1 MEILLLTGSPR
12 KDGNSAALAAAF
24 TNGAKSVGH
33 QVVTVDTAQLN
44 IGACRACG
52 YCHSHGGICL
62 QHDDMNQI
70 YSHWQS
76 AEMIV
81 FATPLYYFNFSA
93 QIKTAI
99 DRFYANGGP
108 LKKNTSIKNAVL
120 LVSCGGAADSVS
132 AALVA
137 TYNAILKY
145 LEWQNCGIV
154 IADNVYNVGEIENHP
169 ALLSAEQL
177 GKSL

>member
-12 KDGNSAALAAAF
+12 KDGNSSALAAAF

-52 YCHSHGGICL
+52 YCRDHDGICL
-62 QHDDMNQI
+62 QHDDMEQI
-70 YSHWQS
+70 YGHWQS

-93 QIKTAI
+93 QIKTVI
-99 DRFYANGGP
+99 DRFYARGGS
-108 LKKNTSIKNAVL
+108 LKKRTSINRAAL
-120 LVSCGGAADSVS
+120 LVCCGAATPVS
-132 AALVA
+132 AALVS

-154 IADNVYNVGEIENHP
+154 IADNVHDIGEIENHP